1 MNKLLTGGDEG
12 EHEEDDHYHEDFRGG
27 KKFNKK
33 NKRAQ
38 RKRRRT
44 KRLRGGD
51 EGEHEE
57 DDHYHEEFR
66 GGKKIKKKN
75 KRTKRRTQRKRRKG
89 GKKTGIIETAAVPF
103 GLFAVQHIMARR
115 KSAKK
120 IMKGGVLTSPGEI
133 KKYFDIKKNIRTAIN
148 QRQQSKNHRKKMKN
162 YAIENV
168 HLFANKIVNVLQNAN
183 SQTTFRSGL
192 AAHEWWIQYD
202 STTETDYIQQIKMIF
217 PKGIVTNPDMNITR
231 GDVEISTDKFKK

>member
-120 IMKGGVLTSPGEI
+120 IMKGGSSININNLTEYSTI
-133 KKYFDIKKNIRTAIN
+133 KTKIQTAIDE
-148 QRQQSKNHRKKMKN
+148 KKVILDYQKTIKD
-162 YAIENV
+162 YAKTNV
-168 HLFANKIVNVLQNAN
+168 HLFVNEIVNKLNNAN
-183 SQTTFRSGL
+183 SESTFTSGIL
-192 AAHEWWIQYD
+192 RTECWIQYD
-202 STTETDYIQQIKMIF
+202 STKNTKHKQQIKMTF
-217 PKGIVTNPDMNITR
+217 PLEIIKTPNMTINKSDVT
-231 GDVEISTDKFKK
+231 ISTQVF